1 MYCYARCNGGMS
13 CSRFDRK
20 LHLMSTDFVYQNLN
34 GNAKDL
40 QIHMKALAKM
50 VEMRGGLGALGWD
63 GVLHMFI
70 SW

>member
-1 MYCYARCNGGMS
+1 
-13 CSRFDRK
+13 
-20 LHLMSTDFVYQNLN
+20 MSTDFVYQNLN

-40 QIHMKALAKM
+40 QIHMNALAKM